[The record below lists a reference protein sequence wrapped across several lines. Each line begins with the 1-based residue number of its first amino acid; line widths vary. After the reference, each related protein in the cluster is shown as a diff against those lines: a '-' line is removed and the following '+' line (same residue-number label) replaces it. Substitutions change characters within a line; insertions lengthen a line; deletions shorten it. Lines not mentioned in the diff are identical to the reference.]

1 MSALDQ
7 GHVDTLLP
15 VERKIQP
22 PTSISS
28 GVKTH
33 KKQAF
38 YDVDVPAVEKSALK
52 PCQLTHHTDTGLP
65 FIRSGL
71 QTKTQRLKAK
81 LLPNLVRHSAPLPT
95 SVLITMVSYSRFPHP
110 SLK

>member
-1 MSALDQ
+1 MLDQ
-7 GHVDTLLP
+7 GHVDTLQ

-22 PTSISS
+22 PTSVSI

-38 YDVDVPAVEKSALK
+38 YDVDVPAVEKCVLK
-52 PCQLTHHTDTGLP
+52 PCQLTHLMDVGLL
-65 FIRSGL
+65 FIRPGL
-71 QTKTQRLKAK
+71 QTKTQQLKAK

-110 SLK
+110 SVK